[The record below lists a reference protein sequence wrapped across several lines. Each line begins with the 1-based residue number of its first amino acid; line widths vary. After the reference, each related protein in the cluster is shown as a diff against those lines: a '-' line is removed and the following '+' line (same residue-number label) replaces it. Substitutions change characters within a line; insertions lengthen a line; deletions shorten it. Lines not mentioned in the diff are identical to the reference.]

1 MSRIPVTKTPKVY
14 VGGQF
19 IRSESGRVFA
29 VREAGRGRGEAG
41 SGKREGA
48 LLGNIPQCTRKDLR
62 NAVEAAAKA
71 GPDWAKRT
79 PYNRGQIIY
88 RLGEMLEAR
97 SAEMADA
104 IVLSGAGTKAGA
116 AKEVAATVDRLIYYA
131 GWSDKYEQVLGNT
144 NPVAGPFF
152 NFTVAEPMGI
162 VGIIAGDASPLL
174 GLISQVAPVIV
185 SGNTVVSLASEEF
198 PYPAIVLGEM
208 LATSDLPGGVVNVL
222 TGFRK
227 ELLPTFATH
236 THIRGVSAVVSAD
249 EKKQLQLGAAESIK
263 RVRAREA
270 GSRKREVG
278 RRKRDAGSGIG
289 KPVDWEDTKTQS
301 VYEIRDFVEFKT
313 TWHPIGA

>member
-1 MSRIPVTKTPKVY
+1 MARIPVTKTPKVY

-19 IRSESGRVFA
+19 IRSESGRVFP
-29 VREAGRGRGEAG
+29 VREAG
-41 SGKREGA
+41 SGKREAA

-97 SAEMADA
+97 SSEVADTL
-104 IVLSGAGTKAGA
+104 VMSGASTKTAA
-116 AKEVAATVDRLIYYA
+116 AKEVAASVDRLIYYA
-131 GWSDKYEQVLGNT
+131 GWADKYEQVLGNT

-162 VGIIAGDASPLL
+162 VGIIADDAAPLL
-174 GLISQVAPVIV
+174 GLLSQIAPVIIA
-185 SGNTVVSLASEEF
+185 GNTCVCLASQEF
-198 PYPAIVLGEM
+198 PYPAIVLGEL
-208 LATSDLPGGVVNVL
+208 LAVSDLPGGVVNIL

-227 ELLPTFATH
+227 ELVPTFATH
-236 THIRGVSAVVSAD
+236 THIRAVSAVVSQE

-263 RVRAREA
+263 RVRAR
-270 GSRKREVG
+270 
-278 RRKRDAGSGIG
+278 KRDDDL
-289 KPVDWEDTKTQS
+289 DWDDVKSQS
-301 VYEIRDFVEFKT
+301 VYEIRDFIEFKT